1 MDCACMSLYY
11 STKRWFTV
19 HFIINRIMTEEV
31 LYSHYTRQN
40 TVSIV
45 LTGRGLN
52 PGPLY
57 PKSCALPTKLM
68 RQTNEIRNENPVP
81 TTWD

>member
-1 MDCACMSLYY
+1 MSLYY
-11 STKRWFTV
+11 STKIGFTV
-19 HFIINRIMTEEV
+19 HFIINRIITEDV

-40 TVSIV
+40 TFYIV

-52 PGPLY
+52 PGPSY
-57 PKSCALPTKLM
+57 PKLYVFPTKLM